1 LVELGGLGRNGA
13 VAVSEA
19 VESASRKKL
28 LVVEDEVEIGRLIA
42 RVAEEAGY
50 SVTVLTDST
59 EFKEVFKEFKP
70 SVVTIDIL
78 MPEVDGIE
86 LIQWI
91 GQRESEVPIVIIS
104 GADPL
109 YTDIAKLLASARGAH
124 QVLYLPKPLDLR
136 ALTRMLSPRI

>member
-1 LVELGGLGRNGA
+1 M
-13 VAVSEA
+13 SEA

-42 RVAEEAGY
+42 RVAEKAGY

-59 EFKEVFKEFKP
+59 KFKEVFKEFKP

-91 GQRESEVPIVIIS
+91 GQLKSELPVVIIS

-109 YTDIAKLLASARGAH
+109 FTDLAKLLASASGAH
-124 QVLYLPKPLDLR
+124 QVHYLPKPLDLR
-136 ALTRMLSPRI
+136 ALTGILSRWI